1 VETTFR
7 PVQLEDYELVRQ
19 LLVDT
24 GWHSRVANEERFKRM
39 LDGANRTIV
48 ALEEMRVVGFA
59 RALFDGASNGYI
71 STVAVAVDRQ
81 GRGIGREMVKR
92 LMDVPDPDKITWV
105 LRACRGSIPFWE
117 NMGFKKSETAME
129 IVRKG

>member
-1 VETTFR
+1 METTFR

>member
-1 VETTFR
+1 METTFR

-19 LLVDT
+19 LLVAT

-105 LRACRGSIPFWE
+105 LRAGRGSIPFWE